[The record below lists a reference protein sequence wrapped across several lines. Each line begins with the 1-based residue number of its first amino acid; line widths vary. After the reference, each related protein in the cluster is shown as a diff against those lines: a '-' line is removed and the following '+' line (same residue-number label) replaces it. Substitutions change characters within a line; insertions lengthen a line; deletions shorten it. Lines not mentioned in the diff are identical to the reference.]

1 MAYSTLVDRHP
12 RLRLGC
18 QTSTRV
24 ENASF
29 QTRYRIYNF
38 FFPRPCAYFI
48 YACTYPESLLEQ
60 WNNFIT
66 VSIIEMKIFI

>member
-29 QTRYRIYNF
+29 QTRYRIYYYLFIF
-38 FFPRPCAYFI
+38 FQGHVLILFVLVRIQSHC
-48 YACTYPESLLEQ
+48 
-60 WNNFIT
+60 
-66 VSIIEMKIFI
+66 